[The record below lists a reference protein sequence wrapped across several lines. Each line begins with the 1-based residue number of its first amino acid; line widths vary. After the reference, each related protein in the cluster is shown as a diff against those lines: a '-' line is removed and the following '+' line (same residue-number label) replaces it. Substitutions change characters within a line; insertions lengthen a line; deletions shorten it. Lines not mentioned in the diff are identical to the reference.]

1 MDKENGVE
9 KDVEDNNEDYIENN
23 NERLVQ
29 ILNIDIGNGKIE
41 QLKIYN
47 RDNFKKDVY
56 DFCMKNNLDYN
67 TMEEI
72 NKQINES
79 IFINEENN
87 RKIKQPKRKI
97 SSAKNFSNENSH
109 YKYKRN
115 NNFNREKY
123 YSKKIIKQRENTY
136 SDKRDKNNQSKNL
149 FPYQI
154 NYSEPNSKQSFN
166 ISYFP
171 LQRSNSKSI
180 KAKKKFRKE

>member
-79 IFINEENN
+79 IFIN
-87 RKIKQPKRKI
+87 
-97 SSAKNFSNENSH
+97 
-109 YKYKRN
+109 
-115 NNFNREKY
+115 
-123 YSKKIIKQRENTY
+123 
-136 SDKRDKNNQSKNL
+136 D
-149 FPYQI
+149 
-154 NYSEPNSKQSFN
+154 
-166 ISYFP
+166 
-171 LQRSNSKSI
+171 
-180 KAKKKFRKE
+180 